1 MVWTAAMNDFDYMA
15 WIVIPILIFIARLLD
30 VSLSTVRQI
39 LIMKGMRKLVPPIAF
54 VEVLIWLVAI
64 TQVMQSLSNIAG
76 YLGWA
81 FGFAAG
87 NYLGMVIE
95 EKVALGHQVVR
106 IITQHK
112 SPELKDAL
120 TSNLYGL
127 TKVTAQ
133 GSQGPVDIFF
143 VAVERK
149 RIPKLLKT
157 IRECDPDVFYTVE
170 DIRSMGSATFSRPM
184 PATMLPRGAK
194 RK

>member
-1 MVWTAAMNDFDYMA
+1 MSEFDYMA
-15 WIVIPILIFIARLLD
+15 WVVIPILIFVARLMD
-30 VSLSTVRQI
+30 VSLATVRQI
-39 LIMKGMRKLVPPIAF
+39 MIMKGMRKLVPIIAF

-81 FGFAAG
+81 LGFAGG

-106 IITQHK
+106 IITQSK
-112 SPELKDAL
+112 SPELQEAL
-120 TSNLYGL
+120 TSNHYGL
-127 TKVTAQ
+127 TKVPAQ

-149 RIPKLLKT
+149 RIPKLLHT

-170 DIRSMGSATFSRPM
+170 DIRSIGSAAFPRPL
-184 PATMLPRGAK
+184 PATMVPKAAK